1 MMLASILGLVG
12 TIGCNEGTQKT
23 FHVLPIDMYPEI
35 LFNHFSFPTVHPV
48 APAVPTIEAS
58 IR

>member
-1 MMLASILGLVG
+1 MLASILGPVG

-35 LFNHFSFPTVHPV
+35 LFNNILSATPKRATETFL
-48 APAVPTIEAS
+48 
-58 IR
+58 